1 MVIVRAAVVVSTVIG
16 VVGAFLNIANIATTG
31 ATVRALGPQAPGVA
45 PPPSGLEADAVARR
59 LVSQMTL
66 DEKIAMLHGDRDP
79 ENLGQAGYLPGV
91 PRLGIPPLRLSD
103 GPAGVRTGRP
113 ATALPAPVALAATF
127 SPDLARRYGETIG
140 RDGRAFRQ
148 DVMLAPMVNIVR
160 VPQAGRNFETLGE
173 DPLVASR
180 LVAAEIEGIQSE
192 GLMATV
198 KHFAENN
205 QESARQSV
213 SADVDLRTM
222 HEIELPGFEAAV
234 KAHVA
239 SVMASYNKV
248 NGTYASENAD
258 LETAILRN
266 QWGFDGFV
274 MSDWGATHS
283 AAPAL
288 TAGLDLEMPGGTN
301 YAKLAAGLRVG
312 DVNEGA
318 IDQAVR
324 RILVQMARFG
334 LLTPAAGRSASPVR
348 TMGTIPAVS
357 PTALEIATAGAV
369 LLKNDKSLLP
379 LRPDD
384 FRSLAVIGPT
394 GRTMIVGG
402 GGSARVPPMHA
413 GSVLDELKVAG
424 GGNSSISY
432 DVGYDLD
439 GELIPASA
447 LALTGGTTT
456 NGQLDFTGSRAL
468 PAGSTTTWSGTVSAT
483 EAGDYEIRLQ
493 TSGGRGSIQFDAPAG
508 SPPAAG
514 RGGRGGGGGA
524 AGLLPTAIGL
534 TNPVTIVHFDA
545 GQKRS
550 VTVTA
555 AAGAQSA
562 MEIRLAWIPPG
573 WRDHKIAGA
582 ADRARHARTAVVF
595 AYDEGSEGRDRASLS
610 LPGAQDALI
619 EAVASV
625 NPRTVVVLNNGAP
638 VLMPWAD
645 HVGAI
650 LEMWYPGQ
658 EGARATADLL
668 SGAATPSGKLPVT
681 FPRRPED
688 APTADPARYPGIDG
702 HGAYSEG
709 TLVGYRWYDTKAIAP
724 LFPFGHGLSY
734 TTFGYSALSVTP
746 AAAGGLG
753 HDVRV
758 TVRNTGT
765 RAGTEVVQVYIGPPA
780 APPVPIAAQS
790 LAAFARVTLA
800 RGEAQTLT
808 LHIDPR
814 AWSYWSVSTNSWVIA
829 PGRRSVFVGS
839 SSRDIRLTA
848 QTLVADRVLLR

>member
-1 MVIVRAAVVVSTVIG
+1 MVIGRTAVGVIVG
-16 VVGAFLNIANIATTG
+16 VVGVAVSLATTG
-31 ATVRALGPQAPGVA
+31 EAVTSGAPQAAGVA
-45 PPPSGLEADAVARR
+45 PASTMSAREANAIADGLVT
-59 LVSQMTL
+59 QMTL
-66 DEKIAMLHGDRDP
+66 AEKIAMLHGDRDP

-127 SPDLARRYGETIG
+127 SPDLARRYGQALG
-140 RDGRAFRQ
+140 RNGRAFRQ

-173 DPLVASR
+173 DPLLASE

-205 QESARQSV
+205 QENARQSV
-213 SADVDLRTM
+213 SADVDARTM

-239 SVMASYNKV
+239 AVMASYNKV
-248 NGTYASENAD
+248 NGTYASENTV
-258 LETAILRN
+258 LESDILRGT
-266 QWGFDGFV
+266 WGFEGFV

-283 AAPAL
+283 TEPAL
-288 TAGLDLEMPGGTN
+288 AAGLDLEMPGGAN
-301 YAKLAAGLRVG
+301 FAKLADGVRAG
-312 DVNEGA
+312 DVSEA
-318 IDQAVR
+318 LVDRAVG
-324 RILVQMARFG
+324 RILAQMARFG
-334 LLTPAAGRSASPVR
+334 LLKPGRPAPA
-348 TMGTIPAVS
+348 MGTVPATS

-369 LLKNDKSLLP
+369 LLKNDQSLLP
-379 LRPDD
+379 LQPADL
-384 FRSLAVIGPT
+384 RSLAVIGPT
-394 GRTMIVGG
+394 GRTLLVGG
-402 GGSARVPPMHA
+402 GGSARVMPMHT
-413 GSVLDELKVAG
+413 GSVLDELKAAG
-424 GGNSSISY
+424 SSASSISY

-439 GELIPASA
+439 GEPIPSSQ
-447 LALTGGTTT
+447 LSLTGGATT

-468 PAGSTTTWSGTVSAT
+468 PAGSTTTWSGRLSAT
-483 EAGDYEIRLQ
+483 DAGDYEIRLQ

-508 SPPAAG
+508 SPPAGG
-514 RGGRGGGGGA
+514 RGGRGGGRGGGGGGA
-524 AGLLPTAIGL
+524 ASLLPTAIGL
-534 TNPVTIVHFDA
+534 SNPVTTVHFDA
-545 GQKRS
+545 GQTRS
-550 VTVTA
+550 VAVTA
-555 AAGAQSA
+555 TAGAQSP

-573 WRDHKIAGA
+573 WRDHKIAEA
-582 ADRARHARTAVVF
+582 VDRARHAHTAVVF

-619 EAVASV
+619 EAVAAA
-625 NPRTVVVLNNGAP
+625 NPRTVVVLNTGAP

-645 HVGAI
+645 KVAAI

-658 EGARATADLL
+658 EGAKATADLL
-668 SGAATPSGKLPVT
+668 SGAAAPGGKLPVT

-688 APTADPARYPGIDG
+688 TPTADPARYPGIDG

-709 TLVGYRWYDTKAIAP
+709 IFVGYRWSDLKAIAP

-734 TTFGYSALSVTP
+734 TTFAYSGLSVRP
-746 AAAGGLG
+746 AIGRAGDAG

-758 TVRNTGT
+758 TVKNTGT
-765 RAGTEVVQVYIGPPA
+765 RAGTEVVQVYVGPPTSPA
-780 APPVPIAAQS
+780 VPMASQS

-800 RGEAQTLT
+800 PGEAKTVT

-814 AWSYWSVSTNSWVIA
+814 AWSYWSLSTNSWVIA
-829 PGRRSVFVGS
+829 NGRRPVLVGS
-839 SSRDIRLTA
+839 SSRDIRLKAETM
-848 QTLVADRVLLR
+848 VADRVLLR

>member
-1 MVIVRAAVVVSTVIG
+1 MLILRAAVVG
-16 VVGAFLNIANIATTG
+16 VVGALISIATTG
-31 ATVRALGPQAPGVA
+31 ATARTPGPQASGVA
-45 PPPSGLEADAVARR
+45 PPPPGLETDALARR
-59 LVSQMTL
+59 LLSQMTL

-127 SPDLARRYGETIG
+127 SPDLARRYGQAIG
-140 RDGRAFRQ
+140 QDGRAFRQ

-160 VPQAGRNFETLGE
+160 VPQGGRNFETLGE
-173 DPLVASR
+173 DPLLTSR
-180 LVAAEIEGIQSE
+180 LVAAEIEGIQSQ

-205 QESARQSV
+205 QENARQSV
-213 SADVDLRTM
+213 SADVDARTM

-266 QWGFDGFV
+266 QWSFDGFV

-301 YAKLAAGLRVG
+301 YAKLADALRTGIV
-312 DVNEGA
+312 DEAA
-318 IDQAVR
+318 IDGAVR
-324 RILVQMARFG
+324 RILVQLARFG
-334 LLTPAAGRSASPVR
+334 LLTPGRSTS
-348 TMGTIPAVS
+348 TMGTIPTAS

-369 LLKNDKSLLP
+369 LLKNDQSLLP

-394 GRTMIVGG
+394 GRTLLVGG
-402 GGSARVPPMHA
+402 GGSARVPPMHS
-413 GSVLDELKVAG
+413 GSVVDELKAAAG
-424 GGNSSISY
+424 RDSSISY

-439 GELIPASA
+439 GEPIPASQ
-447 LALTGGTTT
+447 LSLTGGATT
-456 NGQLDFTGSRAL
+456 NGQLDFTGPRAL
-468 PAGSTTTWSGTVSAT
+468 PAGSTTTWSGTLSAT
-483 EAGDYEIRLQ
+483 DAGDYEIRLQ
-493 TSGGRGSIQFDAPAG
+493 TSGGRGSIQFDAPAAP
-508 SPPAAG
+508 PPAGG

-534 TNPVTIVHFDA
+534 TNPVTTVHFDA
-545 GQKRS
+545 GQTRT
-550 VTVTA
+550 VTVIAT
-555 AAGAQSA
+555 AGAQSHL
-562 MEIRLAWIPPG
+562 EIRLAWIPPG
-573 WRDHKIAGA
+573 WRDRQIAEA
-582 ADRARHARTAVVF
+582 VERARHARTAVVF

-610 LPGAQDALI
+610 LPGKQDALI
-619 EAVASV
+619 DAVAAA

-638 VLMPWAD
+638 ILMPWAD
-645 HVGAI
+645 KVAAI
-650 LEMWYPGQ
+650 LQMWYPGQ
-658 EGARATADLL
+658 EGAKATADLL

-681 FPRRPED
+681 FPRRAED
-688 APTADPARYPGIDG
+688 APTADPARYPGVDG
-702 HGAYSEG
+702 HGTYSEG
-709 TLVGYRWYDTKAIAP
+709 ILVGYRWYDTQAIAP

-734 TTFGYSALSVTP
+734 TTFAYSALSVAP
-746 AAAGGLG
+746 AAGPDKLG

-765 RAGTEVVQVYIGPPA
+765 HAGTEVVQVYVGPPA
-780 APPVPIAAQS
+780 APPVPMASQS

-800 RGEAQTLT
+800 RGEAQTLM

-814 AWSYWSVSTNSWVIA
+814 AWSYWSVSTNSWTIA

-839 SSRDIRLTA
+839 SSRDIRLRAETTVEA
-848 QTLVADRVLLR
+848 RVLLR